1 MRILFAYYFLVFLLF
16 YDVTLFFYT
25 QEQFRTN
32 SELVSLILKIESS
45 NAVIEQKLLMTVG
58 CSYEPA
64 PVYSMLSSSTSVSI
78 LLFVAGI
85 GCVLLYLFFFG
96 GGNTPPPGD
105 SVASTIK
112 TMVDS
117 TSLIDLK
124 PENPVIEQT
133 CSTISTIIVGDFT
146 YETIHGVTNYGIDGF
161 TAFDLPREDEYP
173 LWYQQLCSLGDEASD
188 FEKKIDAALGDN
200 CSFRSSKLSSAPEEV
215 LCSITTSGETFM
227 PPLTAENL
235 LETVSAVVQNTQF

>member
-1 MRILFAYYFLVFLLF
+1 
-16 YDVTLFFYT
+16 
-25 QEQFRTN
+25 
-32 SELVSLILKIESS
+32 
-45 NAVIEQKLLMTVG
+45 
-58 CSYEPA
+58 
-64 PVYSMLSSSTSVSI
+64 
-78 LLFVAGI
+78 VAGI

-133 CSTISTIIVGDFT
+133 CFTVYDIIDSNIT
-146 YETIHGVTNYGIDGF
+146 YETIYGVANYGVANTSGL
-161 TAFDLPREDEYP
+161 TVFDLPREDEYP

-215 LCSITTSGETFM
+215 LCFITTSEETFM